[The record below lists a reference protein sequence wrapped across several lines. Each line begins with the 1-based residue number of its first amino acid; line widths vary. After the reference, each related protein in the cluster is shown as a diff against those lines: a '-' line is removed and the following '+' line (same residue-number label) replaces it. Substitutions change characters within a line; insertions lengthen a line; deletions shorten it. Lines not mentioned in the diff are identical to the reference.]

1 MCLQS
6 REEGGILSLTAQ
18 RHLDVTMAND
28 EGGGK
33 AEMMFVAVDD
43 IRGRVSV
50 KMSSE
55 AKVCFFWKFGGRKRK
70 KHEVMRPEGGG
81 VGQVADRK
89 QNKLT
94 RKKRPGLVKEFHVP
108 TPIKKCG
115 VCFPAPQHTPAVF
128 TSHVLSQ
135 ITREAAKML
144 LAIFA
149 ASD

>member
-1 MCLQS
+1 M
-6 REEGGILSLTAQ
+6 EE
-18 RHLDVTMAND
+18 
-28 EGGGK
+28 EK
-33 AEMMFVAVDD
+33 E
-43 IRGRVSV
+43 
-50 KMSSE
+50 
-55 AKVCFFWKFGGRKRK
+55 K

-94 RKKRPGLVKEFHVP
+94 RKKRPGLVKEFHVAA
-108 TPIKKCG
+108 PIKNCG

-128 TSHVLSQ
+128 PSHIFSQ
-135 ITREAAKML
+135 IASEAAKTV

>member
-1 MCLQS
+1 M
-6 REEGGILSLTAQ
+6 
-18 RHLDVTMAND
+18 D
-28 EGGGK
+28 K
-33 AEMMFVAVDD
+33 AEMMFVAPGD

-55 AKVCFFWKFGGRKRK
+55 AKVCFFFKNLEEENEK
-70 KHEVMRPEGGG
+70 KHVVMRPEAGG

-108 TPIKKCG
+108 APIKKCG
-115 VCFPAPQHTPAVF
+115 VCFPGSSTHTCCFF
-128 TSHVLSQ
+128 TSHILSQ
-135 ITREAAKML
+135 ITREAAKTL